1 MPNSLAFRLFVSFA
15 LWMLLVLPT
24 SAFFLISD
32 YRGEVQDGFDERLNQ
47 YLINLI
53 NQSLPEK
60 GTEIRA
66 PNLGEPLFS
75 LPFSGL
81 YWEIKPLGGVEPML
95 RSESLVTERLTLPS
109 DLGVA
114 PDLRLLKLAFVEG
127 PEKKKLRVVEREV
140 ALSDGPDRKT
150 YAYAVAQDTTE
161 LRDGVNDFTKKL
173 IANLS
178 VLGIGIVVA
187 TFFQVRYGLAP
198 LRDIGKRLTQIRSG
212 EAEKLEGALPEEIR
226 PLQNELNALILS
238 NTNIIERARTHVGNL
253 AHALKTPLSVIINEA
268 HAAGDSAFALKV
280 AEQAQ
285 LMREQINHHLNRARI
300 AARAGVVGGVTPVQ
314 PPLAALLK
322 VLQHIY
328 EERSVNASIEC
339 LEDIKFQGEKQDF
352 EEMAGNLLDNAF
364 KWAKSAV
371 HLSVAIVPPT
381 NEYTTKRFALTVDD
395 DGPGLPAERRAAVI
409 ERGRRF
415 DETKPGSGLGL
426 SIVADLCDLYQGRFS
441 LDRSP
446 SGGLR
451 ATLILPAA

>member
-1 MPNSLAFRLFVSFA
+1 MPNSLASRLFVSFA
-15 LWMLLVLPT
+15 LWMLLVLPV
-24 SAFFLISD
+24 SAFFLIND
-32 YRGEVQDGFDERLNQ
+32 YRNEVQDGFDERLNQ

-60 GTEIRA
+60 GTDIRA

-81 YWEIKPLGGVEPML
+81 YWEIKPLGPGTGPVL

-109 DLGVA
+109 DTGVA

-127 PEKKKLRVVEREV
+127 PEKKRLRVVEREV
-140 ALSDGPDRKT
+140 ALSEGPDRKT

-161 LRDGVNDFTKKL
+161 LRD
-173 IANLS
+173 
-178 VLGIGIVVA
+178 
-187 TFFQVRYGLAP
+187 
-198 LRDIGKRLTQIRSG
+198 IGKRLAQIRSG
-212 EAEKLEGALPEEIR
+212 EAGKLEGSLPDEIR

-268 HAAGDSAFALKV
+268 HAAGDNAFAQKV

-300 AARAGVVGGVTPVQ
+300 AARVGVVGGVTPVQ

-322 VLQHIY
+322 ALQHIY
-328 EERSVNASIEC
+328 GDRAIKAGIDC
-339 LEDIKFQGEKQDF
+339 QEDIRFQGEKQDF

-364 KWAKSAV
+364 KWAKGAV
-371 HLSVAIVPPT
+371 LVSVAIEPPSG
-381 NEYTTKRFALTVDD
+381 EYAAKHFVLTVDD
-395 DGPGLPAERRAAVI
+395 DGPGLPPERRAAVI

-426 SIVADLCDLYQGRFS
+426 SIVTDLCDLYQGRFS
-441 LDRSP
+441 LDASP

-451 ATLILPAA
+451 AILVLPAA